1 MIIRFHIKEII
12 KLNFLKRNLDNND
25 IRTLLDLKNQIINHY
40 ELGNKKINIKNG
52 NDILDETS
60 DSKTLA
66 ELNIVKYVQVIEVYK
81 PGIFFDY

>member
-1 MIIRFHIKEII
+1 MLLLITFKGKKIW
-12 KLNFLKRNLDNND
+12 KLD
-25 IRTLLDLKNQIINHY
+25 IDTNRTLLDLKNEIINHY

-60 DSKTLA
+60 DSKTLKD
-66 ELNIVKYVQVIEVYK
+66 LNIVKYVQVVEVYK